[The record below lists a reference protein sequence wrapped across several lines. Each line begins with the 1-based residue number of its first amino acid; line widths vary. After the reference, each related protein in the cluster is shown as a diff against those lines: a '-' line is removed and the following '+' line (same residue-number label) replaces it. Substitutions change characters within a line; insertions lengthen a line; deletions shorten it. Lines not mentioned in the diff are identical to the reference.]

1 MSDKASVLFVDDERR
16 VLSTMRMLFRGEYNT
31 HFANS
36 AQEAIDFIKDNAIDV
51 IVSDQRMPGMTGVDL
66 LREAKDLRPE
76 AMRILLTGY
85 SDLNAIIGSI
95 NEGEIF
101 RFVNK
106 PWVNQDLKDTVAQ
119 AVAAAK
125 ATAKA
130 IVDSN
135 DATTDTP
142 DESDLPTIL
151 VLDEDTAVANS
162 IQQVMGGRFR
172 VVGSTT
178 LEAALDVMEQENV
191 GVVVTD
197 TRVDNQSVVSLLGTL
212 KEHNPEIVSMIVTAR
227 ADAGMAIELINQG
240 QIYRFITKPLRETQ
254 CKLAVTSAL
263 NQHRKISKNADLSKR
278 YEVAKPAETDPAVIP
293 LANSLLNRIRS
304 LRSLVKRSS

>member
-1 MSDKASVLFVDDERR
+1 MSDRANVLFVDDERR
-16 VLSTMRMLFRGEYNT
+16 VLSTMRMLFRGEYNNA
-31 HFANS
+31 FANS
-36 AQEAIDFIKDNAIDV
+36 AQEALDHIKDNPVDV

-66 LREAKDLRPE
+66 LREAKNLRPE

-125 ATAKA
+125 ATAHA
-130 IVDSN
+130 IVESTDSAA
-135 DATTDTP
+135 ATP
-142 DESDLPTIL
+142 EESELPSIL
-151 VLDEDTAVANS
+151 VLDEDELIGSS
-162 IQQVMGGRFR
+162 IQQAMGSKFR
-172 VVGSTT
+172 VVSTST
-178 LEAALDVMEQENV
+178 IEGALDLMEQEEV
-191 GVVVTD
+191 GVVITD

-240 QIYRFITKPLRETQ
+240 QIYRLITKPLRETQ

-263 NQHRKISKNADLSKR
+263 NQHRKMTKNADLVKR
-278 YEVAKPAETDPAVIP
+278 YGVEKPKETDQAVMP
-293 LANSLLNRIRS
+293 LANSLLNRIKS
-304 LRSLVKRSS
+304 LRSLVKRTG